1 MNLFVGQLQ
10 MKYLLIQRQWHCLI
24 VVGIAVGIDVKNIV
38 GAAGAVANIVAE
50 AVANIVA
57 EAVANIVA
65 EAEVVTVDMVMVMV
79 VMAMVA
85 TE

>member
-38 GAAGAVANIVAE
+38 GAAGAVANIVAG
-50 AVANIVA
+50 
-57 EAVANIVA
+57 AVANIVA

-79 VMAMVA
+79 MVVMAMMA